1 MADAEI
7 PLLDEEK
14 SFSGVLRSFATALP
28 IAVIFP
34 FLYFMV
40 SIDLSVSCYFC
51 RLEKVSSLQVQD
63 FHVTKS
69 DADIGYFAGWIGS
82 CCKLPDPFLLIDFS
96 SSIVFNT
103 LFGLSKSFWMAL
115 TTRFLLGTFNGLLG
129 TMTVGSMWGVGLILG
144 PALGGYL
151 SQVRNI
157 FQMKL
162 RGAKRKL
169 QLPIFPPS
177 SGYYHLCGDGVPAEK
192 LSIDIFHFSVLHLGV
207 PRHCVF
213 GDILPVGSESQTHGW
228 SRLDEYRRW
237 TSARSLGS
245 SAAVLS
251 ACYISITYQVI
262 WSHSPNAR
270 RNRIVNTTT
279 GLAAVSNKPR
289 RYVAASCCDCN
300 SHTQVLPWLG
310 GLNRGLPPSQQFRCE
325 STARSCEWS
334 FPERRFPLQSI
345 GTSGRRL
352 SFCVCANSPPCINTS
367 WRPAFVLLP
376 GRNRLHLSP
385 LNLSTIFATIDQQ
398 ANHRRRFLIEDINDI
413 VSVY

>member
-14 SFSGVLRSFATALP
+14 SFSGVLRSFAMNPALP

-40 SIDLSVSCYFC
+40 RIDLSVSCYFC

-96 SSIVFNT
+96 SRLVFH
-103 LFGLSKSFWMAL
+103 GWKSSYWNL
-115 TTRFLLGTFNGLLG
+115 VGDYRRQIRQETRYLLRNHVNFLDGSDDPFPAGNFQWAAWNDDGRINVGSWTYTRSRVGGLLV
-129 TMTVGSMWGVGLILG
+129 T
-144 PALGGYL
+144 
-151 SQVRNI
+151 
-157 FQMKL
+157 
-162 RGAKRKL
+162 
-169 QLPIFPPS
+169 
-177 SGYYHLCGDGVPAEK
+177 GVPAEK
-192 LSIDIFHFSVLHLGV
+192 LSIDIVHFSVLHLGV

-325 STARSCEWS
+325 SSARSCEWS
-334 FPERRFPLQSI
+334 FPERGFPLQSI

-385 LNLSTIFATIDQQ
+385 FNLSTIFATIDQQ
-398 ANHRRRFLIEDINDI
+398 ANHRRRFLIEDINDL